1 MSYQVAIL
9 VGGLGTRLRGVVNE
23 VPKPMAQIGNKPFL
37 EYLVL
42 LLRENG
48 FKKFLFL
55 TGYKSEKIENY
66 FLNGEEFEINIEYV
80 REKQP
85 LGTAGA
91 LFNAWHSLEDEFI
104 LINGDT
110 FFDIQFSIFNEFIK
124 VRNPESLVVLRYSND
139 FSRYGVVE
147 IDNEYR
153 IVKFNEKGSLPYG
166 WVDGYINGGIYF
178 FRKRALF
185 KLYEKYKGENLSL
198 EQSILPVLVSN
209 KQILGLPMG
218 GKFIDIGI
226 PRDYE
231 VAQSIIPKIVKNV
244 RKPALF
250 IDRDGTIIEDTG
262 YVCGKN
268 LTFKEKSIELMKKA
282 KEKGMLVIIVTNQAG
297 IAKGLF
303 TEEDSI
309 STTEFIIAYL
319 KRLNIFVDAYYY
331 CPYHPEGNIE
341 KYKKHSLLRKPEPG
355 MILKACED
363 FRIDLKNSV
372 MVGDNESTDRIN
384 LFGLSSKIIKDPQ

>member
-1 MSYQVAIL
+1 MSYQVVIL

-23 VPKPMAQIGNKPFL
+23 VPKPMAQIGDKPFL

-48 FKKFLFL
+48 FKKFLLL
-55 TGYKSEKIENY
+55 TGYKSEIIENY
-66 FLNGEEFEINIEYV
+66 FLNGEKFEINIEYV
-80 REKQP
+80 KEKQP

-91 LFNAWHSLEDEFI
+91 LFNAWHKLDDEFI

-110 FFDIQFSIFNEFIK
+110 FFDIQYSIFNEFIK
-124 VRNPESLVVLRYSND
+124 IRDPESLVVLRYSND

-147 IDNEYR
+147 IDKEHR
-153 IVKFNEKGSLPYG
+153 IVKFNEKGSLPYD

-185 KLYEKYKGENLSL
+185 KFYEKYKGQNLSL
-198 EQSILPVLVSN
+198 EKNILPVLGSN
-209 KQILGLPMG
+209 KQILGIPMG

-226 PRDYE
+226 PRDYN
-231 VAQSIIPKIVKNV
+231 VAQSIILKIVKEV
-244 RKPALF
+244 RKPVLF
-250 IDRDGTIIEDTG
+250 IDRDGTIIEDKG
-262 YVCGKN
+262 YVWGKN
-268 LTFKEKSIELMKKA
+268 LTFKAKSIELMKKA

-297 IAKGLF
+297 VAKGIF

-309 STTEFIIAYL
+309 STTEYVIDYL
-319 KRLNIFVDAYYY
+319 KRFNILVDAYYY
-331 CPYHPEGNIE
+331 CPYHHEGLIE

-363 FRIDLKNSV
+363 FRIDLMNSV
-372 MVGDNESTDRIN
+372 MVGDNENTDRIN
-384 LFGLSSKIIKDPQ
+384 LFGLSSKIIGDFQ

>member
-1 MSYQVAIL
+1 M
-9 VGGLGTRLRGVVNE
+9 
-23 VPKPMAQIGNKPFL
+23 
-37 EYLVL
+37 
-42 LLRENG
+42 
-48 FKKFLFL
+48 
-55 TGYKSEKIENY
+55 
-66 FLNGEEFEINIEYV
+66 EEFTIL
-80 REKQP
+80 KKK
-85 LGTAGA
+85 A
-91 LFNAWHSLEDEFI
+91 LFEFY
-104 LINGDT
+104 
-110 FFDIQFSIFNEFIK
+110 E
-124 VRNPESLVVLRYSND
+124 RN
-139 FSRYGVVE
+139 
-147 IDNEYR
+147 
-153 IVKFNEKGSLPYG
+153 
-166 WVDGYINGGIYF
+166 
-178 FRKRALF
+178 
-185 KLYEKYKGENLSL
+185 KGESLSL
-198 EQSILPVLVSN
+198 EKNILPVLVSN

-250 IDRDGTIIEDTG
+250 IDRDGTIIEDKG

-372 MVGDNESTDRIN
+372 MVGDNETTDRIN